1 MANYGL
7 TRSGFVRKRMPEQ
20 LQELFE
26 KTKQT
31 FGAEVEI
38 TPETVLGTMLSIEAE
53 RFASLWELVEGVYGA
68 MYPMS
73 ATGANLDRAVSFT
86 GVKRLQA
93 ERSTVPVIFFGQAD
107 TLIPAYTAVR
117 NVASQ
122 TLYYTDSEARINA
135 NQAAYARIELNTK
148 TINPNDEFSAVINGV
163 AYRFRATRSSVASV
177 IQGLSSHLKGIDYV
191 SVQNDNVIIEITA
204 QSTPHFSI
212 SVSPNL
218 TLSRL
223 GLRLEL
229 STEEPSEDKAEIGQ
243 MSELITMLDGV
254 VEVNNLVE
262 GTAGRFEE
270 SDTELYQRYHLGV
283 WQNGAATVDALYANL
298 RNVVGVN
305 ALRVYEN
312 DTDQTV
318 NGIPKRSIYVVI
330 KGGLDQDIAKA
341 LLKYKPIGIG
351 THGRTSLSVK
361 DSQNQPHLIKFSR
374 PLKRYIW
381 LKIIIET
388 FVDEGEMAKAGY
400 IVNVMNNILDYGKQ
414 LGVGSDV
421 IHQRLI
427 AACIAVSGVG
437 KVTVQMGKTNQIT
450 DPEPRYQEQNIVIAP
465 DEEAVFDPA
474 IIVIS

>member
-20 LQELFE
+20 LQEFYDQAR
-26 KTKQT
+26 KA
-31 FGAEVEI
+31 FGSEI
-38 TPETVLGTMLSIEAE
+38 DLTPETVLGMILNIESE
-53 RFASLWELVEGVYGA
+53 RFATLWELVEGVYGA

-107 TLIPAYTAVR
+107 VPIPAYTAVR

-122 TLYYTDSEARINA
+122 AVYYTDEDASIDA
-135 NQAAYARIELNTK
+135 NKATYARIELNTK
-148 TINPNDEFSAVINGV
+148 RIGSGEVFSAVINGEI
-163 AYRFRATRSSVASV
+163 YRFQAVRSSVASV
-177 IQGLSSHLKGIDYV
+177 IQGLSAQLKGIDFV
-191 SVQNDNVIIEITA
+191 DVQNDNVIIEITA

-212 SVSPNL
+212 SVSSNL

-223 GLRLEL
+223 GLCLEL

-243 MSELITMLDGV
+243 MTKLVTMLDGV
-254 VEVNNLVE
+254 IEVNNLVE
-262 GTAGRFEE
+262 GAAGRFEE
-270 SDTELYQRYHLGV
+270 SDLELYQRYHTGV
-283 WQNGAATVDALYANL
+283 WQNGAGTVEAIYANL
-298 RNVVGVN
+298 SKVSGVK

-312 DTDQTV
+312 DTDQTL
-318 NGIPKRSIYVVI
+318 NGIPKRTIYAVV
-330 KGGLDQDIAKA
+330 KGGLDTDIANA

-351 THGRTSLSVK
+351 THGRTSVRVK

-381 LKIIIET
+381 LKVIIET
-388 FVDEGEMAKAGY
+388 FADEGEIATAGY
-400 IVNVMNNILDYGKQ
+400 IVNVLNNILDYGKQ

-421 IHQRLI
+421 IHQRII
-427 AACIAVSGVG
+427 ATCIAVAGVG
-437 KVTVQMGKTNQIT
+437 KVVVQMGKTNNIT
-450 DPEPRYQEQNIVIAP
+450 DPEPAYQEQNIVIAP